1 MTADLR
7 AVLFDFDGTLW
18 DSETVVYGVFRDLY
32 EEHGHELTLPTW
44 SAAIGTLGGFDPYE
58 ELGRLRGLPFDV
70 DEVRARTE
78 ERIREA
84 ADGCAAS
91 PSTTRRSREPRPGS
105 APPPTMCPCD
115 RGSPRSCDSS
125 TRRACGARS

>member
-18 DSETVVYGVFRDLY
+18 DSETAVYGVFRDLY

-58 ELGRLRGLPFDV
+58 ELGRLRGLPFDH
-70 DEVRARTE
+70 EEIARTE
-78 ERIREA
+78 DRVRAA
-84 ADGCAAS
+84 ADHVPLRPGIAALL
-91 PSTTRRSREPRPGS
+91 RQLDGAGMDRSARSQPGS
-105 APPPTMCPCD
+105 AT
-115 RGSPRSCDSS
+115 S
-125 TRRACGARS
+125 